1 MIKEEK
7 DFWALFKGLIISITQ
22 MLSEKAKSLKR
33 EVSELDRQ
41 CEEHK
46 KYVAEQK
53 EAAIRNAQH
62 AINIRMLQQIL
73 SEAHNAIP
81 DNIRVSSMLSDKSM
95 KVEFNENTLCGS
107 SYVYLGKRLD
117 NYTLTKYQ
125 EGFEEA
131 LRAITTD
138 AFYDF
143 AAYIEQLGVKY
154 HNACLENVIGKGNP
168 MELNPMMYWSDYSN
182 YYSHNKHRIYDLEIL
197 RMKAT
202 PTGVNIEFKVKP
214 QGIYAVRWWA
224 IDTNRFPAILEY
236 AANGGDMVAYY
247 LGI

>member
-1 MIKEEK
+1 MITGE
-7 DFWALFKGLIISITQ
+7 
-22 MLSEKAKSLKR
+22 KSLKR
-33 EVSELDRQ
+33 LLKDFIVSKTQMTLEKAKRIAREVEELDRQ

-46 KYVAEQK
+46 KCVAEQK
-53 EAAIRNAQH
+53 ETAIKNAQH

-81 DNIRVSSMLSDKSM
+81 ENVRVASMLSDKSM
-95 KVEFNENTLCGS
+95 KIDFNEETLCGRCN
-107 SYVYLGKRLD
+107 VYIGKRLD
-117 NYTLTKYQ
+117 NYTVAKYQ

-143 AAYIEQLGVKY
+143 AAYIEQLGIKY
-154 HNACLENVIGKGNP
+154 HNAWLENVIGKGNP

-182 YYSHNKHRIYDLEIL
+182 YYSHNKHRLYDLEL
-197 RMKAT
+197 QRVKAT

-247 LGI
+247 LGV